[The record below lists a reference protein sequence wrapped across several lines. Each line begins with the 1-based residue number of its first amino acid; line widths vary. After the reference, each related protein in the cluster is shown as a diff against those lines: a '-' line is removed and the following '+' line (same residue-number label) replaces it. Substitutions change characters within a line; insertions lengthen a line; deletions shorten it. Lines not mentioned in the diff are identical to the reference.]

1 MMTRLAHIWLALT
14 LVCLNGAT
22 SLRSEGD
29 RVVAITID
37 DLPVVAVSASSD
49 WASVTERLLATLR
62 QHHAPAVGF
71 VNERKLYVNDA
82 LDSGRVALLEAW
94 LQAGHELGNHTF
106 AHRGAHT
113 TPLAE
118 YLEGITRGEKVTRA
132 LAHRAGRPYRYF
144 RHPQLHAGRFAAYL
158 EGITRGEKVTRA
170 LAHRAGRPYRYFR
183 HPQLHAGR
191 SLAYRR
197 GVERFLAAHGYTIA
211 PVTVD
216 NQEWV
221 YALAYVVAEERGD
234 SALRARVVAGY
245 LRHLDSAF
253 AYSER
258 LSQQLFD
265 REIPLVLLLHANQL
279 NADHLGTILSRLEAR
294 GYRFVTLERA
304 LADSA
309 YRSRDTYVGPVGPSW
324 LIRWAL
330 SRGMQVPDEP
340 REEKWVADVAS
351 GGR

>member
-1 MMTRLAHIWLALT
+1 VLALVG
-14 LVCLNGAT
+14 LT
-22 SLRSEGD
+22 SAMPRRTDGD

-49 WASVTERLLATLR
+49 WASVTARLLAALR
-62 QHHAPAVGF
+62 EHHAPAVGF

-82 LDSGRVALLEAW
+82 LDSGRVALLEGW

-106 AHRGAHT
+106 AHRAAHA
-113 TPLAE
+113 TPLD
-118 YLEGITRGEKVTRA
+118 
-132 LAHRAGRPYRYF
+132 
-144 RHPQLHAGRFAAYL
+144 AYL

-170 LAHRAGRPYRYFR
+170 LAQRAGRPYRYFR

-197 GVERFLAAHGYTIA
+197 EVERFLTAHGYTIA

-221 YALAYVVAEERGD
+221 YARAYVVAEERGD
-234 SALRARVVAGY
+234 SALKARVVAGY
-245 LRHLDSAF
+245 VRHLDSAF

-258 LSQQLFD
+258 LSQRLFD

-324 LIRWAL
+324 LVRWAV
-330 SRGMQVPDEP
+330 SRGMQVPNEP
-340 REEKWVADVAS
+340 REEKWVSDLPQ
-351 GGR
+351 

>member
-62 QHHAPAVGF
+62 HHHAPAVGF

-118 YLEGITRGEKVTRA
+118 
-132 LAHRAGRPYRYF
+132 
-144 RHPQLHAGRFAAYL
+144 YL

>member
-71 VNERKLYVNDA
+71 VNERKLYVNDT
-82 LDSGRVALLEAW
+82 LDSSRVGLLEAW

-118 YLEGITRGEKVTRA
+118 
-132 LAHRAGRPYRYF
+132 
-144 RHPQLHAGRFAAYL
+144 YL